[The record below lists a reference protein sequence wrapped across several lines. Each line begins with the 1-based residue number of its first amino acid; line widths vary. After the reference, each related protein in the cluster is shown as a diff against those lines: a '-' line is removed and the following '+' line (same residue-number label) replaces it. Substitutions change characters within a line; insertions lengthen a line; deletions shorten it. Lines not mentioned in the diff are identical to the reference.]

1 MYVEVSSD
9 GARVREPET
18 LTSLSVR
25 TAAGLGPAAVA
36 AALAGL
42 GLLDGEHAWLGIEA
56 LRRAA
61 GAAVPDGARAAWETG
76 FDGMI
81 AFATSKGWV
90 ADGAV
95 RAHLESTST

>member
-1 MYVEVSSD
+1 MYVEVSAD
-9 GARVREPET
+9 GARIRDPET

-25 TAAGLGPAAVA
+25 AVAGLDAASLA
-36 AALAGL
+36 RALAALGHIE
-42 GLLDGEHAWLGIEA
+42 GEHAWLAIDA

-61 GAAVPDGARAAWETG
+61 GAEVPAAARPGWESG

-81 AFATSKGWV
+81 AYATSKGWV

-95 RAHLESTST
+95 RAHLESPSD